1 MRTRIRLWGNIYEY
15 ASAVYTRQHRG
26 VIKCDHLFGHTLLVA
41 YMVTNLLTDNKKT
54 AAEKRRV
61 YSEVVSGA
69 SGFVLTGLLMYL
81 SSVAGVGHVHT
92 SSPPLFNDAKHQL
105 NHLEKT

>member
-1 MRTRIRLWGNIYEY
+1 MKRTTGKQSKPGFLYASRTYPARNPTYQEMRTRIRLWGNIYEY

-41 YMVTNLLTDNKKT
+41 YMVTNLLTDNKKS
-54 AAEKRRV
+54 AAGKRRV

-69 SGFVLTGLLMYL
+69 RDFVLVPLLM
-81 SSVAGVGHVHT
+81 S
-92 SSPPLFNDAKHQL
+92 
-105 NHLEKT
+105 